1 MKRLFARLPKRAIFV
16 AIAALLATLLVT
28 RGSWQQPVLS
38 ILGIAGEG
46 DRYLG
51 YVEGETSL
59 MAPPVAGQ
67 LLERPVDRG
76 GRVKKGDRLFVID
89 PTLAKA
95 EVARAEAALAE
106 SKARHENLLTG
117 KRPEEQDVV
126 RAQRREIEASLAMAE
141 TELKRQADLLPRGFT
156 TRQAYDQAE
165 SQVFQLR
172 ARLASLAAQ
181 ERVGDL
187 AARQA
192 EIAAAAALIGQN
204 EANLDTAKKRLADVM
219 PVAPE
224 DALVENTFFNVGE
237 WVPAATPVVSL
248 LPGSRV
254 KLRFFVPEEDVSKAR
269 MGRPVSFT
277 CDGCPADL
285 RANVIYISPRAEFTP
300 PVIYSQSARTK
311 LVFMIEARPEA
322 VPAQVALAPG
332 LPVTVAPF
340 GPASE
345 EAGS

>member
-1 MKRLFARLPKRAIFV
+1 MKSPPKRAIVV
-16 AIAALLATLLVT
+16 AIAAVLATLLVT
-28 RGSWQQPVLS
+28 HGYWQQPVLS
-38 ILGIAGEG
+38 FLGIAGDG

-59 MAPPVAGQ
+59 MAPPIAGQ

-76 GRVKKGDRLFVID
+76 ARVKKGDRLFVID
-89 PTLAKA
+89 QTLARA

-106 SKARHENLLTG
+106 ARARHENMLTG

-141 TELKRQADLLPRGFT
+141 TELKRQVELLPRGFT
-156 TRQAYDQAE
+156 TRQAYDQAQ
-165 SQVFQLR
+165 SQVSQLR

-187 AARQA
+187 AARQS
-192 EIAAAAALIGQN
+192 EIAAAAALIEQGQ
-204 EANLDTAKKRLADVM
+204 ANLDQARKRLADLM

-224 DALVENTFFNVGE
+224 DAQVENTFFNVGE
-237 WVPAATPVVSL
+237 WVPAGTPVVSL
-248 LPGSRV
+248 LPASRV

-285 RANVIYISPRAEFTP
+285 RASIIYVSPRAEFTP

-311 LVFMIEARPEA
+311 LVFMIEARPEL

-332 LPVTVAPF
+332 LPVSVAPF
-340 GPASE
+340 V

>member
-1 MKRLFARLPKRAIFV
+1 MKPAIKRALFIALAGLV
-16 AIAALLATLLVT
+16 AVLLATRDTWQEPLL
-28 RGSWQQPVLS
+28 GA
-38 ILGIAGEG
+38 LGLNGAEG
-46 DRYLG
+46 RYLG

-76 GRVKKGDRLFVID
+76 QRVKKGERLFVID
-89 PTLAKA
+89 PTLARA

-117 KRPEEQDVV
+117 KRPEEQDVI
-126 RAQRREIEASLAMAE
+126 RAQRREVEANLAMAE
-141 TELKRQADLLPRGFT
+141 TELKRQEELLPRSFT
-156 TRQAYDQAE
+156 TRQAYDQAQ
-165 SQVFQLR
+165 SQVLQLR

-192 EIAAAAALIGQN
+192 EIAAAAALVEQN
-204 EANLDTAKKRLADVM
+204 KANLEQARKRLADLM

-237 WVPAATPVVSL
+237 WVPAGTPVVSL
-248 LPGSRV
+248 LPASRV
-254 KLRFFVPEEDVSKAR
+254 KLRFFVPEEDVAKAR

-277 CDGCPADL
+277 CDGCPSDL
-285 RANVIYISPRAEFTP
+285 KATIIYVSPRAEFTP

-311 LVFMIEARPEA
+311 LVFMIEARPDK
-322 VPAQVALAPG
+322 VPDDIALAPG
-332 LPVTVAPF
+332 LPVSVAPF
-340 GPASE
+340 VEG
-345 EAGS
+345 GS